1 MSQECR
7 KIVANKIKQYRIEA
21 GYTREAL
28 SLMLNKD
35 NSYISK
41 LENLKIN
48 ISMDMLEKIIKILNK
63 NIEDFLVV

>member
-1 MSQECR
+1 MSQEGR
-7 KIVANKIKQYRIEA
+7 KILANKIKRYRVTA
-21 GYTREAL
+21 GITKEQL

-48 ISMDMLEKIIKILNK
+48 ISIDRLEEIAKMLNK
-63 NIEDFLVV
+63 SIEDFLKI